1 MRGRNFFIGLI
12 VVLMSVSDINAQQ
25 IDISFLSGYTFR
37 NRIDIYRGRATID
50 DGHAMNAMLGF
61 SITDYNEVELQY
73 YLQPTR
79 VTAFSSEL
87 DEDVDEKANFH
98 YILAGGNRVAPL
110 SDVVQAYGG
119 LKIGMAIIGSPT
131 NDFEEEI
138 KFAVGFGG
146 GLKIFPSDVV
156 GIRIGA
162 QLLMPVFGAGGSL
175 WWSPGSGTSVGVS
188 TWSPIAQFNLQ
199 GGLVFRLGN

>member
-1 MRGRNFFIGLI
+1 MKIRNFCIGLI
-12 VVLMSVSDINAQQ
+12 IVLLTVSDINAQK
-25 IDISFLSGYTFR
+25 IDISVMSGYTFR

-50 DGHAMNAMLGF
+50 DGHAMNAMIGF
-61 SITDYNEVELQY
+61 SVTDYNEIEVQY

-79 VTAFSSEL
+79 VTAYSSEL
-87 DEDVDEKANFH
+87 DEDIDEKANFH
-98 YILAGGNRVAPL
+98 YILAGGNRIAPI

-119 LKIGMAIIGSPT
+119 LKLGMAIIGSPT
-131 NDFEEEI
+131 NDFSDVT
-138 KFAVGFGG
+138 KFAFGFGG
-146 GLKIFPSDVV
+146 GLKIFPTDIV

-162 QLLMPVFGAGGSL
+162 QLLLPVFSAGGSL

-199 GGLVFRLGN
+199 GGLVFRLGS